1 MCRRNAS
8 SSSGKTRLISERRNI
23 IDEVLT
29 PDSSRYWPADEY
41 EPGKTQPS
49 FDKQF
54 VRDWANAAGWD
65 HNPPAPELP
74 DDVVSQTQAKYREA
88 YERITGRS
96 L

>member
-1 MCRRNAS
+1 MIRSFVAADGDVRRAAGGGARS
-8 SSSGKTRLISERRNI
+8 
-23 IDEVLT
+23 
-29 PDSSRYWPADEY
+29 